1 MAGRRGDDE
10 AVEHLVESE
19 DAWPRVRSAGGVD
32 HGEGMDRT
40 ARGSRRRNA
49 VTPVTSRVSGD
60 VALGSAAAM
69 NTRRVKL
76 ARTAHAAETMPPR
89 PVTEATRASAVDLA
103 EQVTFARVHRA
114 HATSVHRTALRI
126 LHDHGR
132 AEDVTQDVFLRVWSN
147 PRAFDHH
154 RGDLGAYLRLMAR
167 SRAIDLWRQINAPS
181 WPVAAGP
188 RSDDG
193 LEHAVDQHPAA
204 GLERQEECSA
214 LRQAVRDLPTDQR
227 EALVLFYWGDM
238 TSKEI
243 ARYVG
248 APLGTA
254 KSRIRLALARLRHHA
269 VKPAAVD

>member
-1 MAGRRGDDE
+1 
-10 AVEHLVESE
+10 
-19 DAWPRVRSAGGVD
+19 
-32 HGEGMDRT
+32 MDRT
-40 ARGSRRRNA
+40 ARGSRRRDA
-49 VTPVTSRVSGD
+49 VTPVTSRVSSE

-76 ARTAHAAETMPPR
+76 AGTAHAADQTMPPR

-103 EQVTFARVHRA
+103 DQVTFARVHRA

-147 PRAFDHH
+147 PRCFDHH

-167 SRAIDLWRQINAPS
+167 SRAIDLWRQISAPS
-181 WPVAAGP
+181 WPVAAVADFNEP
-188 RSDDG
+188 P
-193 LEHAVDQHPAA
+193 EHAVEHHPAA
-204 GLERQEECSA
+204 MLERQEECSA
-214 LRQAVRDLPTDQR
+214 LRQAVRDLPTHQR

-238 TSKEI
+238 TGEEI
-243 ARYVG
+243 ARHVG

-269 VKPAAVD
+269 VKPAADDREREARASRA